1 MVLDYANPDSVAKC
15 IRSVTH
21 TLHQLR
27 NQLLEQGRLHAL
39 VFFLLGFGA

>member
-27 NQLLEQGRLHAL
+27 NQLL
-39 VFFLLGFGA
+39 